1 MSLSISSC
9 EIKELRAGILSGSK
23 PRVREREREK
33 MCLRK
38 KNFLFIKVCQV
49 KLLSS

>member
-1 MSLSISSC
+1 MNLSISSVR
-9 EIKELRAGILSGSK
+9 EMGENELRAGILSGSK

-38 KNFLFIKVCQV
+38 KKLFVYK
-49 KLLSS
+49 SAPS

>member
-1 MSLSISSC
+1 MK
-9 EIKELRAGILSGSK
+9 KELRAGILSGSK
-23 PRVREREREK
+23 PRVIERERENVSE
-33 MCLRK
+33 K